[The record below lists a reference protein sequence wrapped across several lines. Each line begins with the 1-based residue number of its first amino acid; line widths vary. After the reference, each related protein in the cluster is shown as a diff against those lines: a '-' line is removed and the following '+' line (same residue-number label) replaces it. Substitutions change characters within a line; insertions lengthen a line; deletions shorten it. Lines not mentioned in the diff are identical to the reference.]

1 MKYYKVREVA
11 QICGVK
17 VRTVRE
23 WIKLGKIKT
32 ERDTNQW
39 YYLIPEAEVEKMR
52 HRRENK
58 D

>member
-23 WIKLGKIKT
+23 WVKLGKIKT

-39 YYLIPEAEVEKMR
+39 YYLIPETEVEKMR

>member
-39 YYLIPEAEVEKMR
+39 YYLIPETEVEKMR